1 MLYHRECVA
10 QRHPVFAGLQG
21 PGIMDADYYGQTIAG
36 PMFIDMPT
44 PATTLCAAFHTGHI
58 SHPGGYRCSLMLAE
72 YRHGTGRF
80 VLNSLALLDNLGAQP
95 AAGRLLLNLVG
106 WLA

>member
-1 MLYHRECVA
+1 
-10 QRHPVFAGLQG
+10 
-21 PGIMDADYYGQTIAG
+21 
-36 PMFIDMPT
+36 
-44 PATTLCAAFHTGHI
+44 
-58 SHPGGYRCSLMLAE
+58 MLAE